1 MVAMLKLYLQ
11 LVVVTLLALP
21 CNDPAHVEMP
31 ACINGMCMVCVNDAE
46 HPSTTQSHPSWAVLH
61 VFELSSVIECHA
73 CQVMLKV
80 LKLTVNTLASQQQ
93 QLMHCLSLPVVQ
105 QHNL

>member
-31 ACINGMCMVCVNDAE
+31 AFINGMCMACVNDAE
-46 HPSTTQSHPSWAVLH
+46 HPSTTQSHP
-61 VFELSSVIECHA
+61 
-73 CQVMLKV
+73 
-80 LKLTVNTLASQQQ
+80 
-93 QLMHCLSLPVVQ
+93 
-105 QHNL
+105 